1 MAFINGRY
9 YSSIGRYSPYV
20 TLQIQRYKSAQAN
33 QRFLDQVGAGASS
46 LYGAQADFSQGMST
60 IIAQIANKRVQDAVA
75 AKAAANAATAT
86 VGALDTSA

>member
-9 YSSIGRYSPYV
+9 YSAAGRYSPYV

-46 LYGAQADFSQGMST
+46 LYGAQANYAQGMST
-60 IIAQIANKRVQDAVA
+60 IFAQIANKRVQDQV
-75 AKAAANAATAT
+75 AANAATNAAALNT
-86 VGALDTSA
+86 LDTTA